1 MSKTYVRLIAL
12 FAELIIIAMTNK
24 AFANATLS
32 HPINSIVILEQQ
44 SDRLS
49 HAFSSHLKDSLVS
62 TNLNVNVR
70 LVNAEQSSL
79 IQKIMGSSE
88 PQITTTTDKQNSA
101 NQFNN
106 QNGNKTTK
114 QPELLITSGKYA
126 LTRALVAGYN
136 KPILAV
142 LINSTDFRAIQKK
155 HPKLS
160 KNVSAIFHQ
169 APLIR
174 QLLLFKEIYPNGKRV
189 GLLLSPHEV
198 HLIDALKS
206 IALKLDLV
214 VEYEVINDN
223 EELSKKL
230 LKLISRSDAII
241 ATKNNTIYNRSTI
254 KSILLTLYR
263 HNKFLI
269 GADQNFIR
277 PGSIA
282 TTYTSL
288 QQLISEVIDTTQYFY
303 NNNKKL
309 PATHFSQRFDVVF
322 NQEVARS
329 LNINIKGN
337 SHYTDL
343 IQAIELNM
351 GEVEIYE

>member
-12 FAELIIIAMTNK
+12 FAKLMIIAMTNK
-24 AFANATLS
+24 SFANATLS
-32 HPINSIVILEQQ
+32 HPMNSIVILEQQ

-49 HAFSSHLKDSLVS
+49 HAFSTHLKDSLLS
-62 TNLNVNVR
+62 TNLNTNVR

-79 IQKIMGSSE
+79 LQKITGSF
-88 PQITTTTDKQNSA
+88 NSDS
-101 NQFNN
+101 FNDT
-106 QNGNKTTK
+106 GNAEIPSHVEQAQ
-114 QPELLITSGKYA
+114 QPELLITSGQYA

-142 LINSTDFRAIQKK
+142 LINSTDFRAIQKEY
-155 HPKLS
+155 PKLS

-189 GLLLSPHEV
+189 GLLLSPNEV
-198 HLIDALKS
+198 HLIDQLKS

-214 VEYEVINDN
+214 IEYEVINDN
-223 EELSKKL
+223 EELSKNL
-230 LKLISRSDAII
+230 LKLIGRADAII
-241 ATKNNTIYNRSTI
+241 ATKNNSIYNRSTI

-269 GADQNFIR
+269 GADKNFIR

-288 QQLISEVIDTTQYFY
+288 QQLINEVVDTTQYFY
-303 NNNKKL
+303 NNNQQL
-309 PATHFSQRFDVVF
+309 PATHFSQRFDVIF

-351 GEVEIYE
+351 GEVEVYE